1 MSQALSLGVITVD
14 PLAGYR
20 LPSATKDDAIE
31 AEDHGKALNEGEI
44 LAVWRAADGLGSFG
58 HLVHMGL
65 LTGLRRSELAALRW
79 DWIDLEARRITIP
92 GECMKNGRE
101 RARPITTGIAR
112 LLEIVPNRGAC
123 LVFPSER
130 RLGGATRLSGWSQL
144 VARLRR
150 DSSVDVSLHDLRRT
164 YRSAMADLGVREEIA
179 EAMIA
184 HQPSDLVARYN
195 RAELWAQRRA
205 AAESFDALLSALVSR
220 NDGKGAG
227 NVVALGSVK
236 KVAR

>member
-1 MSQALSLGVITVD
+1 
-14 PLAGYR
+14 
-20 LPSATKDDAIE
+20 
-31 AEDHGKALNEGEI
+31 
-44 LAVWRAADGLGSFG
+44 
-58 HLVHMGL
+58 
-65 LTGLRRSELAALRW
+65 
-79 DWIDLEARRITIP
+79 
-92 GECMKNGRE
+92 
-101 RARPITTGIAR
+101 
-112 LLEIVPNRGAC
+112 
-123 LVFPSER
+123 
-130 RLGGATRLSGWSQL
+130 
-144 VARLRR
+144 
-150 DSSVDVSLHDLRRT
+150 
-164 YRSAMADLGVREEIA
+164 MADLGVREEIA